1 MGDLRNSD
9 FAQAHLSAKEEE
21 KKAELWCEGC
31 WLLRAYCV
39 CSVLQEIQPTL
50 TLGPNRLL
58 VYMHYKEYRR
68 SSNSAVLLRKL
79 LSEETKIVLFGTEQG
94 KAEFQRELEDQTL
107 RSCVLFPCA
116 QSVPITEW
124 MAQRPGLPIR
134 LIALDG
140 TWTQCKKMSKS
151 LPKSL
156 ALVHLSPEAPSRFR
170 SRKQTAGNRLSTL
183 EAVALAWKLLGV
195 EVMDGL
201 MRAFDAK
208 DRAGMCQK
216 HRDYELSD

>member
-1 MGDLRNSD
+1 MGERCNSD
-9 FAQAHLSAKEEE
+9 FAQAHLTAKEEE
-21 KKAELWCEGC
+21 KKPELWCEGC
-31 WLLRAYCV
+31 WLLRKYCV
-39 CSVLQEIQPTL
+39 CPTIQEIKPGL

-58 VYMHYKEYRR
+58 VYMHYKEYKR
-68 SSNSAVLLRKL
+68 SSNSAILLQKL
-79 LSEETKIVLFGTEQG
+79 LCDETKLVIFGTEEG
-94 KAEFQRELEDQTL
+94 KTEFGREIADDSL
-107 RSCVLFPCA
+107 RTCVLFPCA
-116 QSVPITEW
+116 TSVPITEW

-156 ALVHLSPEAPSRFR
+156 SLVHLNPDAPSRFR
-170 SRKQTAGNRLSTL
+170 SRKQTSGNRLSTL